1 VLLGIVT
8 FVIIGVVQFV
18 FDARAFIKI
27 YAQFTHFLSG
37 FHREELSYI
46 NY

>member
-1 VLLGIVT
+1 MLLGIVT

-27 YAQFTHFLSG
+27 YPHFSHFLSG
-37 FHREELSYI
+37 FHRQELSYI